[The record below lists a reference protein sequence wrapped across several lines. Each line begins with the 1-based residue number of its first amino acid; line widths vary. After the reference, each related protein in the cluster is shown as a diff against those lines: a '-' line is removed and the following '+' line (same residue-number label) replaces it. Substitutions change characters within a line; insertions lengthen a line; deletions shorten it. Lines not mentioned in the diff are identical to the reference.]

1 MKEKIKSFFK
11 KFLLIDDSPHRVAA
25 GAAVG
30 VFLGIVPGEGVTAS
44 IVVALIFRLNRLAAI
59 AGSLA
64 TNMWTTFV
72 VLSPAAWIGGM
83 IFGISYQNLINN
95 FKATHS
101 LAWKEIFSKF
111 IFWNVAL
118 PLLVGFAIV
127 AGIIAIGFYLTIY
140 FYLKK
145 HKIDLSDRIEKKF
158 IKK

>member
-1 MKEKIKSFFK
+1 
-11 KFLLIDDSPHRVAA
+11 VAA

-64 TNMWTTFV
+64 TNMWTTFL
-72 VLSPAAWIGGM
+72 VLPPAAWIGGM
-83 IFGISYQNLINN
+83 IFGISYQDLIAS

-101 LAWKEIFSKF
+101 LGWKEIFSQV

-118 PLLVGFAIV
+118 PLLVGFVVV
-127 AGIIAIGFYLTIY
+127 AGLIAAGFYFAIY
-140 FYLKK
+140 YYLKK
-145 HKIDLSDRIEKKF
+145 YKIDLSSKIEEKLAKK
-158 IKK
+158 